1 MKKKILLG
9 SIVLIII
16 AFLIGLFIFMNKEKK
31 NLSYFIEGVSYVKTE
46 KGNYVIFSIINN
58 SLNDGKI
65 SYGYYET
72 KDKNG
77 KVLESNTVKLDL
89 EYKSKHKYLV
99 RFKIKSLDF
108 DKIKFIPLY
117 SDKTEIK
124 FSTKKSVN
132 KYTEFKVVGYDY
144 TDEKVEFDVISNS
157 NKHIKEIQIVAYGKH
172 DNEIQIEYLDVDIQL
187 EKNGEFTI
195 NYDKLI
201 GKDILIDKFKLF
213 YR

>member
-124 FSTKKSVN
+124 FSTKKVLTN
-132 KYTEFKVVGYDY
+132 
-144 TDEKVEFDVISNS
+144 
-157 NKHIKEIQIVAYGKH
+157 
-172 DNEIQIEYLDVDIQL
+172 
-187 EKNGEFTI
+187 
-195 NYDKLI
+195 
-201 GKDILIDKFKLF
+201 ILNLK
-213 YR
+213 

>member
-46 KGNYVIFSIINN
+46 KGNYAMFSIINN

-144 TDEKVEFDVISNS
+144 TDEKVEFDIIPDS
-157 NKHIKEIQIVAYGKH
+157 NKHIKEIQIVAYGKR

-201 GKDILIDKFKLF
+201 GKDIFIDKFKLF